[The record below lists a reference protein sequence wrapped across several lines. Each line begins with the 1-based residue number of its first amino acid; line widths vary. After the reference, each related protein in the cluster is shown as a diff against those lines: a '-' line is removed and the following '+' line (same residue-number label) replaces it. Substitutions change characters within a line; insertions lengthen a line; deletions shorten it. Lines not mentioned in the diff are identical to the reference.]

1 MRLDRVY
8 IDGFKNL
15 KEVEID
21 FDERRLTTVIIGQNG
36 TGKSNLIEAIT
47 DVFRFVD
54 LNRQEPRFRYEVD
67 YRIGIHAVRLSNR
80 DGRTSIQVDGSP
92 IARKAFDESRSE
104 YFPDLVFGYYSG
116 GSRRLESL
124 FDSHQRRY
132 YGVINKEASEAE
144 YEQALT
150 ERRLFY
156 CRPIHG
162 VLSLLTFFAFPD
174 PNVSRLLREKLKIT
188 KFHSA
193 LAHFKEPSWF
203 SHAAWKRSQS
213 EGATGAGRGR
223 RTYNEL
229 ANQAL
234 DLWGAKGPAGTCG
247 RAFLEAAFHPL
258 ALTGKVIDD
267 YRDKQQ
273 VEAQLACFLRDG
285 DALARLARSFRSD
298 QDMFAALEALDI
310 SDLFRDMLMWVERV
324 DDATGDVSFAD
335 LSDGERQLLMVLGL
349 IRVSRNKRALFL
361 LDEPDT
367 HLNPAWQHTYL
378 ELIQQW
384 AGETTNAGDRHIIL
398 TSHNPL
404 TIAALEREEVRVM
417 YATED
422 GKVSVSPPY
431 ADPRGMGFTATLTEV
446 FGLPSSLDPET
457 QRQLDERNALA
468 RIERRTEDQERQL
481 IAINDAL
488 NRLGFMFEDREPLYQ
503 EFLRSWHTV
512 RYADRPPLTPE
523 DVERRRQAMSAL
535 IKELMARKEAPH

>member
-15 KEVEID
+15 KNVEID
-21 FDERRLTTVIIGQNG
+21 FDETRLTTVVIGQNG

-47 DVFRFVD
+47 DIFRYTD

-67 YRIGIHAVRLSNR
+67 YRIGNHRVRLSNR
-80 DGRTSIQVDGSP
+80 SGRSGIEVDDEAVS
-92 IARKAFDESRSE
+92 RKAFEDARGE

-132 YGVINKEASEAE
+132 YGIVNKEASSSD
-144 YEQALT
+144 YESALID
-150 ERRLFY
+150 RRLFY

-174 PNVSRLLREKLKIT
+174 SGVSRLLREKLRIT
-188 KFHSA
+188 QFHSA

-203 SHAAWKRSQS
+203 SASAWKHGQS
-213 EGATGAGRGR
+213 KSVGRGR
-223 RTYNEL
+223 RSGSDLT
-229 ANQAL
+229 NQAR
-234 DLWGAKGPAGTCG
+234 DLWGAKGPAGACG
-247 RAFLEAAFHPL
+247 RAFIDVAFHPL

-273 VEAQLACFLRDG
+273 TEAQLACYLRDEE
-285 DALARLARSFRSD
+285 ALKRLASSFGTD
-298 QDMFAALEALDI
+298 QEMFAALEALDI
-310 SDLFRDMLMWVERV
+310 SDLFRDMLMWVERN
-324 DDATGDVSFAD
+324 DDTTGDVSFAD

-384 AGETTNAGDRHIIL
+384 AGENTNAADRHIIL

-404 TIAALEREEVRVM
+404 TIAALDRREVRVM
-417 YATED
+417 HTDEK
-422 GKVSVSPPY
+422 GNVSVSQPY
-431 ADPRGMGFTATLTEV
+431 ADPRGLGFTATLTEI

-457 QRQLDERNALA
+457 QRKLDERNSLA
-468 RIERRTEDQERQL
+468 RIDERTEQQEKQL
-481 IAINDAL
+481 IEINDAL

-503 EFLRSWHTV
+503 DFLRAWQDV
-512 RYADRPPLTPE
+512 RYANKPPLTPE
-523 DVERRRQAMSAL
+523 DIEKRHSAMSAL
-535 IKELMARKEAPH
+535 IKELLAKKGMPH